1 MATSDSQIQEFF
13 GVMNSAQKVMFGL
26 LLSLVIIISGA
37 IFFWAQ
43 QDEQVLLFG
52 NLNSDNANA
61 IVQKLDE
68 KNIDYQISDGG
79 NAIYVPSEKVHAL
92 RLELASYGGGNTD
105 SKGYELFDSQSLGM
119 TDFMQQVNQKRALEG
134 ELQRS
139 RGT

>member
-68 KNIDYQISDGG
+68 KN
-79 NAIYVPSEKVHAL
+79 
-92 RLELASYGGGNTD
+92 
-105 SKGYELFDSQSLGM
+105 
-119 TDFMQQVNQKRALEG
+119 
-134 ELQRS
+134 
-139 RGT
+139 